1 MSALMLINQYE
12 RHRKKMQSYQ
22 EQVVLIHYRI
32 IKDQLRFVNQEESL
46 SDDISYY
53 LDNKEKQEQ
62 MTVKV
67 NNSEFPMNQL
77 IKH

>member
-22 EQVVLIHYRI
+22 EQVVLIHYQI
-32 IKDQLRFVNQEESL
+32 IKDRLRFVDQEVSL
-46 SDDISYY
+46 FDDISYY
-53 LDNKEKQEQ
+53 SDNKEKQEQ

-67 NNSEFPMNQL
+67 SNSESPMNQL